1 MATSRPA
8 IHLGVL
14 LVVLGAAPVRA
25 TDSDKPAAV
34 QLCLTLPDGVEL
46 FTTTPRANYR
56 ALTPDTYVLDLDLKL
71 NGVAPEKLTRNGPKC
86 LRAWLPPRNVRAIA
100 VSFERTTLNLSAR
113 ELAVDLKLRADLWY
127 DGGQLTVEREPWT
140 TVSTALP
147 GRLVLERIS
156 GPSPVSITDLQRVPA
171 GRYRV
176 HYVAPP
182 PPRRPCPV
190 TLHAVGIGT
199 VRSDNKPA
207 LFAELVEQYRT
218 EILPGVLSSLGA
230 ASCTDAEALDIGV
243 RLADGAYVD
252 ALHPTVRKID
262 LPGEAP
268 RYLWRLAGGP
278 PVPFEDG
285 QVLTLSS
292 GQRAVFEALA
302 PQPQPQLREAPA
314 PDDASPDHARPQSP
328 SPSQPQQAS
337 RVTPGV

>member
-8 IHLGVL
+8 ILLGL
-14 LVVLGAAPVRA
+14 LILVLGAAPGRA
-25 TDSDKPAAV
+25 GDNDKPKPAAV

-46 FTTTPRANYR
+46 FAATPKANYR
-56 ALTPDTYVLDLDLKL
+56 ALAPDTYVLDLDLTL
-71 NGVAPEKLTRNGPKC
+71 NGAAPEKLTRNGPKC
-86 LRAWLPPRNVRAIA
+86 LRAWLQPRNVRSIA
-100 VSFERTTLNLSAR
+100 VSFDRTTLNLGAR

-156 GPSPVSITDLQRVPA
+156 GPIPVSVTALQRVPA

-218 EILPGVLSSLGA
+218 EILPEVLSRLGA
-230 ASCTDAEALDIGV
+230 ASCTDAEALDISV

-252 ALHPTVRKID
+252 PLHPTVRTIQ

-285 QVLTLSS
+285 QVLSLSS
-292 GQRAVFEALA
+292 GQRAVFEALDA
-302 PQPQPQLREAPA
+302 QRQPQLREAPA
-314 PDDASPDHARPQSP
+314 PDGVSPDQAQPP
-328 SPSQPQQAS
+328 SPSQPQAS
-337 RVTPGV
+337 RVAPGV